1 MGGYLITVGSDA
13 HAAQKTGHMLAQA
26 CEMLKEIGFPALY
39 YYENRKPVPFR
50 SFREKRALLPVADPC
65 KRGGGREKGSLLSG
79 RNFMPPYGGGKEED
93 MREEKDR
100 GVTCQDLDITG
111 GFWKEKQEL
120 FRRVTV
126 DAVYDRFEETGR
138 FEALNCSWK
147 EECRIS
153 PTFTGIPTW

>member
-1 MGGYLITVGSDA
+1 
-13 HAAQKTGHMLAQA
+13 
-26 CEMLKEIGFPALY
+26 
-39 YYENRKPVPFR
+39 
-50 SFREKRALLPVADPC
+50 
-65 KRGGGREKGSLLSG
+65 
-79 RNFMPPYGGGKEED
+79 

-147 EECRIS
+147 EGMPNKPHIFWDSDVVKWIEGAAYFLLKQRMKNWKQRWTTLSAVWRSSSGRTAI
-153 PTFTGIPTW
+153 